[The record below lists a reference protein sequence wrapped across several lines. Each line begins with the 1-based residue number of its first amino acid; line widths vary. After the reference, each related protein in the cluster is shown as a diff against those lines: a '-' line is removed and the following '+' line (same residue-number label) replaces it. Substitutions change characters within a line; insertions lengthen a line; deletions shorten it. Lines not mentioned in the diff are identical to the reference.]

1 MSEEVKNV
9 TEEQVAETVQEEV
22 NVVTENENQE
32 QPEVTVTDEEI
43 STVVKR
49 VEELQ
54 NLRSEL
60 ASLNEELVAHQKDL
74 ANAETIFG
82 TGSKEYEL
90 QVGHVDLNLS
100 RIEETKKKI
109 EELTFKRSELKP
121 VLDALAKKFEDAYRN
136 DTIREY
142 HIEMAPKPEK
152 EDEPID
158 PSKGKKVFKQLLEYL
173 NHNVS
178 FTAKTAVNLMVLV
191 RNMEEN
197 KAWVNSKEFDNVI
210 ILRSAS
216 VLSLWKSI
224 MEDFNGKGFYEARTF
239 LECWANCGQS
249 ISDAVRQIQKDN
261 VSTRQIGTDLN
272 NVEEEFDRSEDDL
285 PHDETQI
292 STQEEV
298 APEVSE

>member
-285 PHDETQI
+285 PKDETQI

>member
-272 NVEEEFDRSEDDL
+272 SVEEEFDRSEDDL
-285 PHDETQI
+285 PKDETQI